1 MDSPVPSV
9 AEVHGIL
16 LALQKNLECPICL
29 EVMKEPVSTNC
40 AHIFCRFCVF
50 KLLKQKKGVTQCPL
64 CNAKVTKRSLREDVR
79 FKEVIKGVLETIHA
93 FEYDTGLK
101 FSDEL
106 CYPKKGIETVSASS
120 PWKEQLIVNSKG
132 YRDRWKCM
140 KKEEKRKTDLGDG
153 SILPQYNGTETRYS
167 LRKKKKS
174 SKIVFEIG
182 SDSSEDVFQKGS
194 TVRCMDF
201 GSTSLSQVDEGCI
214 GNQSQSPCYIEYPEP
229 SANNGASLNILDMC
243 EDLEGRKLGG
253 TNDTQTVTE
262 NLEIVEENMTV
273 KKKQDIPF
281 LDTCMEQP
289 NMDHGF
295 SYIQDHSSSSL
306 CRIAQ
311 VQLVGETM
319 KMTTNEQTDDD
330 AEKNGIVQS
339 AGNTLIVCEN
349 KEQQLQSQT
358 MPDSPL
364 SERSG
369 KKLMQSIKKV
379 NEWFSKSK
387 EILSPSSLLD
397 VCSEELDQDA
407 DPDMSDADSCIS
419 QKTEQMENQ
428 GEFTNMG
435 EDERPLSKL
444 AASKIVD
451 KIFGRTYKRERKVT
465 PPRNDNGTIQ
475 IQAEEIAALNTHSCN
490 TSMRKI
496 FTRKRKATSDVTPKD
511 FNKRQNVKASNKK
524 SAEEKEDPSL
534 ENSDQAFDIVDK
546 SPAEQTEADFSVTLC
561 VEEGVS
567 MLKADGGKQA
577 QSECHTL
584 PELNLTNMKNKSN
597 LNKRSKELMKPLGKL
612 QVLRNRSPMLSE
624 KTKTDLDS
632 KELKEVSPGQ
642 MQVRWSRR
650 LQLLT
655 GETRRQSEPTKRK
668 RNVDEREQKQ
678 PFSFSGRMPS
688 SSVAED
694 DSYVLQDN
702 LQKAKSWSDASMIDK
717 LYLCDTDMTYAN
729 HENSSHV
736 IGTVKDILN
745 TEQTVD
751 SHSADSQGRSS
762 LLQIHP
768 GEVEQAASK
777 DEQFI
782 VVGQPEKHVVCSQLI
797 QGDGICTDKSLETN
811 SKAIGTWELN
821 PETDDSELDTGFMQN
836 IFGCCKRQS
845 FLLHASQ
852 VKELAVNSKYLQE
865 LSPDKVKDDKDGTHE
880 EKCDAVSCELNK
892 NISIQTPTSCT
903 PSFSE
908 HKNRAE
914 YLQLASPV
922 PFLDCPSISVQ
933 SIARNGEGGSQPE
946 SKEPIGEERQS
957 PVLERET
964 ESPDDSNGSLN
975 VWKNSNLHD
984 TNLSH
989 INGRSSSSVQFQ
1001 KAESKGTENK
1011 RLELSPQTELM
1022 QQHSLT
1028 CLPLLPG
1035 FIHAEKKKNLMEE
1048 KQLNSGTEEAVDV
1061 SSTGGVK
1068 SLIPR
1073 PNLEFCT
1080 EEEHHHSELLSE
1092 TPDNL
1097 LDPSTKNKEG
1107 SPNLWDISD
1116 ISAMPAKTDK
1126 QATNG
1131 TDLDSRNKCSF
1142 VLKSQDFVFTR
1153 RKLLQKLPSSEEED
1167 SSGDEKLP
1175 CFQAL
1180 INMQSTLAQS
1190 VKEKETPA
1198 EMLASKSSSESCLIH
1213 KEEVICPSQES
1224 ECSVNLFSSQSN
1236 VSVDS
1241 GKPYN
1246 SRDIIP
1252 VSNSREN
1259 LPSLS
1264 GNKKDSSH
1272 SEEVP
1277 RDTRQLKYGQ
1287 EECALSESNL
1297 GEETM
1302 SYASEATHLEDS
1314 LGLLSQSEILTTQQ
1328 RDAMQ
1333 NNLKKLQQKM
1343 AIIEAVLKQ
1352 GSQSPGPERWPQE
1365 GEETDFNREQTGARK
1380 GMHTIWEESVSPLTH
1395 TTYYSTRKRNRKSPL
1410 LTRAKKMSL
1419 VASGLNQS
1427 ELRLVLRFAKKTES
1441 TWSDKTTEETT
1452 HVIMKTDEDLVC
1464 ERTLK
1469 YFIGIAAQKWVL
1481 SYQWIIQS
1489 LKAGR
1494 VLKEEDFEVRGDVI
1508 NGRNHQGPK
1517 RARES
1522 PARKLFQGLEIC
1534 CYGPFTDM
1542 LPEQL
1547 KWIVELC
1554 GASLVKQPHLFTH
1567 ATNSTA
1573 VIVVQ
1578 PDAWKEESTCQELPL
1593 QCSVAV
1599 VSREWVLDSVACYQ
1613 RQSFDEYIIQQV

>member
-1 MDSPVPSV
+1 MRRALPEDEHVSRPHARLSLTKSPPSGLRHLAPSRCIKPPCPLDVGEAEGVVLLPRTTGGGNSFGRKGSEAGRGTELTGLPSRSWTFGELTPPTTESRDAEAMKRLVRRRLPRGPLGGRREKKQSGSRREPDSNLQRPESSGDSREIVEAPS
-9 AEVHGIL
+9 EGRQRLNYSGI
-16 LALQKNLECPICL
+16 ESL

-50 KLLKQKKGVTQCPL
+50 KLLRQKKGVTQCPL
-64 CNAKVTKRSLREDVR
+64 CNAKVTKRSLKEDVR

-140 KKEEKRKTDLGDG
+140 KKEEKRNTDSGDG

-167 LRKKKKS
+167 LRKKKNS
-174 SKIVFEIG
+174 SKIVVFEI
-182 SDSSEDVFQKGS
+182 
-194 TVRCMDF
+194 
-201 GSTSLSQVDEGCI
+201 
-214 GNQSQSPCYIEYPEP
+214 
-229 SANNGASLNILDMC
+229 DMC

-281 LDTCMEQP
+281 LDTCMEQS

-330 AEKNGIVQS
+330 AEKTGIVQS
-339 AGNTLIVCEN
+339 AGNTPIVCEN

-387 EILSPSSLLD
+387 EILSSSSLLD

-435 EDERPLSKL
+435 GDERPLSKL

-475 IQAEEIAALNTHSCN
+475 IQAEEITALNTHSCN

-524 SAEEKEDPSL
+524 SVEEKEDPGL

-567 MLKADGGKQA
+567 ILKADGGKQA

-777 DEQFI
+777 DEQFV
-782 VVGQPEKHVVCSQLI
+782 VVGQPEKHAVCSQII
-797 QGDGICTDKSLETN
+797 QGDGICTDKSPETN

-821 PETDDSELDTGFMQN
+821 PETDDSEIDTGFMQN

-845 FLLHASQ
+845 FLLHPSQ
-852 VKELAVNSKYLQE
+852 VKKLAMNSIYLQE

-880 EKCDAVSCELNK
+880 EKCDVVSCE
-892 NISIQTPTSCT
+892 
-903 PSFSE
+903 
-908 HKNRAE
+908 
-914 YLQLASPV
+914 
-922 PFLDCPSISVQ
+922 
-933 SIARNGEGGSQPE
+933 
-946 SKEPIGEERQS
+946 
-957 PVLERET
+957 
-964 ESPDDSNGSLN
+964 
-975 VWKNSNLHD
+975 
-984 TNLSH
+984 
-989 INGRSSSSVQFQ
+989 
-1001 KAESKGTENK
+1001 
-1011 RLELSPQTELM
+1011 
-1022 QQHSLT
+1022 
-1028 CLPLLPG
+1028 
-1035 FIHAEKKKNLMEE
+1035 KKNLMEE
-1048 KQLNSGTEEAVDV
+1048 KQLNSGTEEAVDI

-1126 QATNG
+1126 QTTNG

-1142 VLKSQDFVFTR
+1142 ILKRQDFVFTR

-1198 EMLASKSSSESCLIH
+1198 EMLASKSSSRSCLIH

-1241 GKPYN
+1241 GKPCN

-1264 GNKKDSSH
+1264 GNKKDSSP
-1272 SEEVP
+1272 SDEVP
-1277 RDTRQLKYGQ
+1277 SDTRQLKYGQ
-1287 EECALSESNL
+1287 EECAHSESNL

-1302 SYASEATHLEDS
+1302 SYASEASHLEDS

-1352 GSQSPGPERWPQE
+1352 GTQSLGPEGWPQEGEETDFNREQTGGTQSLGPEGWPQE

-1380 GMHTIWEESVSPLTH
+1380 GMHTIWEESVSPLAH

-1410 LTRAKKMSL
+1410 LTGAKKMSL

-1489 LKAGR
+1489 LKTGR

-1547 KWIVELC
+1547 QWIVELC

-1567 ATNSTA
+1567 PTNSTA

-1593 QCSVAV
+1593 QCSAAV